1 MICIRPMT
9 RDDIDGVMEIEKES
23 FVPPEVVCSWI
34 EELSKEHAYTYVAE
48 HNEDGNAAIIG
59 YINFMNVAGEI
70 QLDHVAVRKTC
81 RREGIGRMLLQQMM
95 EVAVSLG
102 INALTLEVR
111 SSNQTAIQLYERFG
125 FVVKGCRKGYYNG
138 TGEDA
143 LIMWAYPNHP

>member
-1 MICIRPMT
+1 MIP
-9 RDDIDGVMEIEKES
+9 DDVGGVMEIEKES

-34 EELSKEHAYTYVAE
+34 EELGKENTYNYVAK
-48 HNEDGNAAIIG
+48 HNEGGNPAIVG
-59 YINFMNVAGEI
+59 YINFVNVAGEI
-70 QLDHVAVRKTC
+70 QLNHVAVRKNN
-81 RREGIGRMLLQQMM
+81 RREGIGRMLMRRMM

-111 SSNQTAIQLYERFG
+111 SSNQTAIQLYEKSG
-125 FVVKGCRKGYYNG
+125 FVIEGCRKNYYSS